1 MRSRN
6 KHPLCAEVKQAKS
19 SGMLVNKGV
28 SEDF

>member
-1 MRSRN
+1 MRN
-6 KHPLCAEVKQAKS
+6 KTSLSAEVKQEKS